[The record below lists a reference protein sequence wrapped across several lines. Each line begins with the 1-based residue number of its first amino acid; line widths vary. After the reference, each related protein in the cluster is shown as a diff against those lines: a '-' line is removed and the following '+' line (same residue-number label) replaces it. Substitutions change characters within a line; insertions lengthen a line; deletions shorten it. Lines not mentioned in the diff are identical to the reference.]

1 MLLFSRY
8 MGVSSTILKKSRWFF
23 FFAIHIWLGPN
34 CFSNFSLRECPLFH
48 LPFVYFFKTSNFYSN
63 LYLSIYVCFFKVHQL
78 FPKHGVLLAWPKM
91 TSPWRQYFNKI
102 ILPSPCSIQGNSHL
116 KMAACKRSLLLGISL
131 WFFCFYHD
139 HNGRVQRQTD
149 SLSFYDLVKLCI
161 DIFTSETPWCG
172 KYKNSFVRRDMT
184 RSEMYYVN
192 SLNNAVFAE
201 KKLMFNLF
209 NFLRG

>member
-1 MLLFSRY
+1 MTFPWENALY
-8 MGVSSTILKKSRWFF
+8 ST
-23 FFAIHIWLGPN
+23 
-34 CFSNFSLRECPLFH
+34 CPLSIFSKH
-48 LPFVYFFKTSNFYSN
+48 QTFTQTYIFLYMYVFSKSTNFFPNMEFSCFDRKWRHRDV
-63 LYLSIYVCFFKVHQL
+63 SILTKFC
-78 FPKHGVLLAWPKM
+78 
-91 TSPWRQYFNKI
+91 
-102 ILPSPCSIQGNSHL
+102 PSPCSIQGNSHL
-116 KMAACKRSLLLGISL
+116 KMAACKCSLLLGISL

-201 KKLMFNLF
+201 KKLMLNLF

>member
-23 FFAIHIWLGPN
+23 FSAIHIWLGPN

-102 ILPSPCSIQGNSHL
+102 ILPQSMLDSRWFTPQNGGLQEVSATGN
-116 KMAACKRSLLLGISL
+116 
-131 WFFCFYHD
+131 FFVIFLF
-139 HNGRVQRQTD
+139 
-149 SLSFYDLVKLCI
+149 LSWSQWTGTKAD
-161 DIFTSETPWCG
+161 
-172 KYKNSFVRRDMT
+172 R
-184 RSEMYYVN
+184 
-192 SLNNAVFAE
+192 
-201 KKLMFNLF
+201 
-209 NFLRG
+209 